1 MWNFTRLKTP
11 LTEDIGLLS
20 GLHQLQ
26 YIYIYIY
33 LKIML
38 LFKVALGKNKAESL
52 AKIANNGQDCLS
64 MIEGMNE

>member
-1 MWNFTRLKTP
+1 
-11 LTEDIGLLS
+11 
-20 GLHQLQ
+20 
-26 YIYIYIY
+26 
-33 LKIML
+33 ML